1 MAEATR
7 LTTTGNFAEATA
19 LIQRLLQGGDIPEP
33 ARTGP
38 ASTAASPTII
48 DVEPVVLDDAEPQPT
63 TKPKAKAAKPEPK
76 PASGFT
82 GKFHPKPRTGL
93 AETLRDLAA
102 RAKTAQFDAGQFD
115 MGKFDMGKF
124 DIGKFDIG
132 NFDIGGLSGLNGL
145 GGAGLRPAAEP
156 LPDGASFTT
165 ATFSNQA
172 GSRDYKLYVPA
183 KRTGQPM
190 PLVVMLHGCTQ
201 SPDDFA
207 AGTRMNA
214 LAEEQGCIVVY
225 PQQPSSANAQKCWNW
240 FTPNDQGRDRGE
252 PSIIAGITRQIIA
265 EHPVDATRVYVAGLS
280 AGGAAAA
287 IMGAAYP
294 DLYAA
299 VCVHSGLPVGAARD
313 IPSAFAA
320 MRQGGGGTGAASSRP
335 VPTIVFHGDKDS
347 TVNLRNGDAVVAQA
361 KASASGLTSKVESG
375 QATAPNGH
383 GYSRTVH
390 ADASGKALC
399 EQWTIKGAGHAW
411 AGGSSSGSYTDPRGP
426 DASREMLRFFFE
438 HSL

>member
-1 MAEATR
+1 MSNRMSLGMAEATR
-7 LTTTGNFAEATA
+7 LTTTGNLAEATA
-19 LIQRLLQGGDIPEP
+19 LIQRLLNGGDIPEP
-33 ARTGP
+33 AHSGP
-38 ASTAASPTII
+38 APKAASPTII
-48 DVEPVVLDDAEPQPT
+48 DVEPVVLDDTDLQ
-63 TKPKAKAAKPEPK
+63 PKAKAAKPEPK
-76 PASGFT
+76 LASGFT

-102 RAKTAQFDAGQFD
+102 RAKTARFDAGQ
-115 MGKFDMGKF
+115 F

-132 NFDIGGLSGLNGL
+132 NFDIGGLSGFNGT
-145 GGAGLRPAAEP
+145 GFRPSAEP

-165 ATFSNQA
+165 ATFANEA

-214 LAEEQGCIVVY
+214 LAEEHGCIVVY
-225 PQQPSSANAQKCWNW
+225 PQQPSSVNAQKCWNW

-252 PSIIAGITRQIIA
+252 PSIIAGITRRIIA
-265 EHPVDATRVYVAGLS
+265 DHPVDASRVYVAGLS

-299 VCVHSGLPVGAARD
+299 VCVHSGLAVGAARD

-320 MRQGGGGTGAASSRP
+320 MRQGGAGTGSASNCP

-347 TVNLRNGDAVVAQA
+347 TVNLRNGEAVVAQV
-361 KASASGLTSKVESG
+361 KASASGLKSIIENG

-411 AGGSSSGSYTDPRGP
+411 AGGSPSGSYTDPRGP

>member
-1 MAEATR
+1 MSNRMSLGMAEATR
-7 LTTTGNFAEATA
+7 LTSTGNLAEATA

-33 ARTGP
+33 AHTGP

-48 DVEPVVLDDAEPQPT
+48 DVEPVVIDDAEPQ
-63 TKPKAKAAKPEPK
+63 PKAKAAKPEPK

-115 MGKFDMGKF
+115 IGKF
-124 DIGKFDIG
+124 DIGKFDIS
-132 NFDIGGLSGLNGL
+132 GLSGLSGFS
-145 GGAGLRPAAEP
+145 GAGLRPTAEP

-201 SPDDFA
+201 SPEDFA

-214 LAEEQGCIVVY
+214 LAEEHGCIVVY

-252 PSIIAGITRQIIA
+252 PSIIAGITRQVIA
-265 EHPVDATRVYVAGLS
+265 DHPVDAARVYVAGLS

-294 DLYAA
+294 ELYAA

-361 KASASGLTSKVESG
+361 KASASGLKSTIENG
-375 QATAPNGH
+375 QATAPGGH

-399 EQWTIKGAGHAW
+399 EQWTIQGAGHAW
-411 AGGSSSGSYTDPRGP
+411 AGGSPSGSYTDPRGP